1 VNPSAPLPSPP
12 LPPPPLPP
20 PRPKT
25 KLVGLAIAGGML
37 FAGVLIYS
45 LAHHSSETDTQPP
58 PPDSQPKQSKSPVV
72 EPPVVKPDLPSG
84 FATYAD
90 SGGLFQVGVP
100 ADWLFRRAETD
111 TTLDNMPCHL
121 VHAVVFAKQA
131 EHSDLEGWVS
141 EGIRISIY
149 LPPKGQIWQADRA
162 ADWQKKAIGNTL
174 AGYSKYQNTAVEPVQ
189 LGNIPATTTAVMG
202 EAKVIS
208 EPEVARIYVGVSE
221 KFLVMVEVAM
231 PSSKRTLFESADET
245 ARRTFAI
252 NVP

>member
-1 VNPSAPLPSPP
+1 M
-12 LPPPPLPP
+12 
-20 PRPKT
+20 
-25 KLVGLAIAGGML
+25 GGVL

-45 LAHHSSETDTQPP
+45 LAHHSTVTDMQSSPPQPRPSE
-58 PPDSQPKQSKSPVV
+58 SQPSQPQPPVV
-72 EPPVVKPDLPSG
+72 EPPAPQPALPSG
-84 FATYAD
+84 FSTYAD

-100 ADWLFRRAETD
+100 ADWVFRRAETD
-111 TTLDNMPCHL
+111 MTLDNMPCHL
-121 VHAVVFAKQA
+121 VHVVVFARQA

-141 EGIRISIY
+141 EGIRVSIY
-149 LPPKGQIWQADRA
+149 LPPKGQIFQADWA
-162 ADWQKKAIGNTL
+162 ANWQKKAIGTTL
-174 AGYSKYQNTAVEPVQ
+174 AGYSKYQNTAVEPVH

-202 EAKVIS
+202 EAPVIS

-252 NVP
+252 NLP